1 MVIWLTGLSAS
12 GKTTLSKAFAAPG
25 PIGGGTPDT
34 GTFTSVTTPGGA
46 TFHTTNTALTNGAA
60 AAVGT
65 LLNAP
70 AAGNPTKWIGIN
82 DNGTTRYIP
91 AW

>member
-1 MVIWLTGLSAS
+1 MPHPDEMRGLLMAAQAAAEQAALGPVAVPVNPGAPPGAS
-12 GKTTLSKAFAAPG
+12 IGLAAANGAALS
-25 PIGGGTPDT
+25 
-34 GTFTSVTTPGGA
+34 
-46 TFHTTNTALTNGAA
+46 NGAA
-60 AAVGT
+60 AAAGT

-70 AAGNPTKWIGIN
+70 AAGNPTKWIPIN